1 MSRDTGR
8 GREIVTFV
16 LNPLLLLPFRHPHY
30 ICQPYRRPAAS
41 AISKNQLN
49 TAEREDKEHLQRK
62 RLREIAEEELKKE
75 GKTVSKNKL
84 KKLMRLVFG
93 FGSGGDNDVD
103 FVAVLLLVID

>member
-1 MSRDTGR
+1 M
-8 GREIVTFV
+8 
-16 LNPLLLLPFRHPHY
+16 
-30 ICQPYRRPAAS
+30 
-41 AISKNQLN
+41 
-49 TAEREDKEHLQRK
+49 QRK